1 MQRRAELSAVIG
13 EHTFIERIK
22 FNRSGL
28 TPFQR
33 RMNIQAVYSKAVRF
47 ILGTFKTGKMNR
59 DVIAL
64 VNGDTFRI
72 NV

>member
-28 TPFQR
+28 TRFQR

-47 ILGTFKTGKMNR
+47 ILGTFKTGRGCK
-59 DVIAL
+59 VFCVQAIIAL
-64 VNGDTFRI
+64 P
-72 NV
+72 